1 MRVPVLKDST
11 ATVVTVT
18 IWMSATWEF
27 MIATDSLLVPTL
39 MVPTN
44 VSANAVTKG
53 MVSIAWLKMNA
64 ISGITLAMSM
74 PHVRIL
80 KRIMDLLANVSKDT
94 REKDL
99 FVKTL
104 TNAQLKLMIVMPM
117 QFVSIRVVLMTA
129 CATLVMMAM
138 GTSAPK
144 LMNVHK

>member
-74 PHVRIL
+74 R
-80 KRIMDLLANVSKDT
+80 D
-94 REKDL
+94 
-99 FVKTL
+99 
-104 TNAQLKLMIVMPM
+104 
-117 QFVSIRVVLMTA
+117 
-129 CATLVMMAM
+129 
-138 GTSAPK
+138 
-144 LMNVHK
+144 